1 MAGMISVS
9 RQDLA
14 QRRQKLRRQRRL
26 KIIQTIWRTFTV
38 SSLAGGLLWVTLQPM
53 WVLKTPTQVVMTSD
67 NQLLPDQTIESLLAL
82 SYPQSLWRIQPSTIA
97 ETLKQQ
103 PAIADATVNRRL
115 FPPGLIIE
123 IQEKSPVAISY
134 PSQDK
139 STSKC
144 KMESHSSNNSG
155 KKSTSSCSPNQT
167 TQRKQGNITLLDANG
182 ALIPWEKYTVLNPDG
197 KLPNLK
203 VIGSPDQYRTYWTQL
218 YQAVSQSSV
227 KISEIDCQDP
237 TNLILK
243 TELGNVHLGVPS
255 ELSEKIQVLGQIWP
269 LAAKLNPKKIAYI
282 DIKNPHQPMVQ
293 ELN

>member
-26 KIIQTIWRTFTV
+26 KIIQTIWRTFAV
-38 SSLAGGLLWVTLQPM
+38 SSLAGGLLWATLQPM

-67 NQLLPDQTIESLLAL
+67 NQLLPDQTIKSLLAL
-82 SYPQSLWRIQPSTIA
+82 SYPQSLWRIQPSDIA

-103 PAIADATVNRRL
+103 PAIANATVNRRL

-134 PSQDK
+134 PSQQK
-139 STSKC
+139 STSQC
-144 KMESHSSNNSG
+144 NTQSRAPGNSDE
-155 KKSTSSCSPNQT
+155 KSTSSCSPNQT
-167 TQRKQGNITLLDANG
+167 TQRKQGDITLLDANG
-182 ALIPWEKYTVLNPDG
+182 ALIPWEKYTVLNPHG

-203 VIGSPDQYRTYWTQL
+203 VIGSPEQYRTYWTQL

-255 ELSEKIQVLGQIWP
+255 ELPEKIQVLGQIWP
-269 LAAKLNPKKIAYI
+269 LAAKLNSKKIAYI

-293 ELN
+293 EIN